1 VEWAKSPDQL
11 GGKSKKEV
19 FVMITYESTVIC
31 SPELPAEKIDELV
44 EKIRKIVEDTK
55 GQILITQQ
63 LGKKRLAYPIKK
75 YREGS
80 YVYFELSGTGESIS
94 ALENFF
100 KVNDTI
106 IRSLTVKAGKKKP
119 AKPAAIAAE
128 EPKQQI
134 PQDAAQAPQ
143 EVTTDDTDKSPVA

>member
-1 VEWAKSPDQL
+1 
-11 GGKSKKEV
+11 
-19 FVMITYESTVIC
+19 MITYESTVIC
-31 SPELPAEKIDELV
+31 SPELPTEKIDELV

-80 YVYFELSGTGESIS
+80 YVYFELSGAGETIS
-94 ALENFF
+94 ALDNFF

-119 AKPAAIAAE
+119 VKPAAAVATE
-128 EPKQQI
+128 EAK
-134 PQDAAQAPQ
+134 AVVAQ
-143 EVTTDDTDKSPVA
+143 EVTTDGADKPTVA

>member
-1 VEWAKSPDQL
+1 MV
-11 GGKSKKEV
+11 
-19 FVMITYESTVIC
+19 TYESTIIC

-55 GQILITQQ
+55 GQILIIQQ

-119 AKPAAIAAE
+119 AAKPAAAVTDETKPAE
-128 EPKQQI
+128 ETKQQVS
-134 PQDAAQAPQ
+134 Q
-143 EVTTDDTDKSPVA
+143 EVTTDGTDKSPVA

>member
-1 VEWAKSPDQL
+1 MV
-11 GGKSKKEV
+11 
-19 FVMITYESTVIC
+19 TYESTVIC

-55 GQILITQQ
+55 GQILIIQQ

-80 YVYFELSGTGESIS
+80 YVYIELSGTGESIS
-94 ALENFF
+94 ALDNFF

-119 AKPAAIAAE
+119 VKPAVIVTE
-128 EPKQQI
+128 EQKQQV
-134 PQDAAQAPQ
+134 PTDAATAPQ
-143 EVTTDDTDKSPVA
+143 EVTTDGTDKSPVA